1 MVELSTDSSAWQRYT
16 NHLMDQHNLRGKIA
30 TVESMTT
37 LLNREYNGI
46 VFNAQD
52 WRVYF
57 KTEQDLTYFVL
68 KWS

>member
-1 MVELSTDSSAWQRYT
+1 MVELSIDSSAWQRYT
-16 NHLMDQHNLRGKIA
+16 NHLMDQHNLRGEIA

-37 LLNREYNGI
+37 ILNREYNGI
-46 VFNAQD
+46 VLNAQD

-68 KWS
+68 RWS